1 MNSLETTLDERIRTF
16 ADAVRA
22 HLDDLPADEV
32 DDIIVG
38 LTADL
43 AEQAADGGGVLE
55 LGDPAAYA
63 AELRSAAGLPDRSD
77 AVTHETVRERVSR
90 RLGYIADSIRRNA
103 FGVWLLDLLVAL
115 RPVWW
120 VMRGFG
126 IYGVAHALLGSPSF
140 GGTGSVLPDTLF
152 GWLILLA
159 MTIVSVQWGRDRWL
173 PRNAL
178 RHMRTVASAIAVLA
192 LPFAL
197 ASVLI
202 PRVEYVDNGAYQQ
215 PGLLLDGVQVGNIF
229 AYDENGE
236 LIERVQ
242 LYTDR
247 GTPLNLF
254 GGTIEEGVDGTWQG
268 FGWNGDDPVR
278 VPFRDARDAEVWNIY
293 PLKEGKV
300 DPNTGKVRTSTVRD
314 AAAPFLRAPGL
325 LMPSPIPTPTASPTD
340 APVDGATPTPEP

>member
-32 DDIIVG
+32 DDIIIG

-55 LGDPAAYA
+55 LGDPSAYA

-77 AVTHETVRERVSR
+77 AVKRERLSARVSR
-90 RLGYIADSIRRNA
+90 RVGHIATGMRRSA
-103 FGVWLLDLLVAL
+103 FGAWLLDLFIAL

-120 VMRGFG
+120 VLRGFG
-126 IYGVAHALLGSPSF
+126 TYAVAHALFGSPSF
-140 GGTGSVLPDTLF
+140 GGSGSVMPDTPI

-159 MTIVSVQWGRDRWL
+159 MILVSVQWGRDRWL
-173 PRNAL
+173 PQNAL
-178 RHMRTVASAIAVLA
+178 RHVRTAVSVIAVLA

-197 ASVLI
+197 SSVLI

-236 LIERVQ
+236 LINRVQ
-242 LYTDR
+242 LYTDL

-254 GGTIEEGVDGTWQG
+254 GGTIEEGLDGTWQG
-268 FGWNGDDPVR
+268 FGWNGDAPVR
-278 VPFRDARDAEVWNIY
+278 VPFRDAREAEVWNIY
-293 PLKEGKV
+293 PLKEGRV
-300 DPNTGKVRTSTVRD
+300 DPNTSKIRTSTVRD

-325 LMPSPIPTPTASPTD
+325 LTPSPTPSPVPTPTP
-340 APVDGATPTPEP
+340 TPTPEP